1 MVAGMEKE
9 TITTIKIGYLNHK
22 VQHISTVGN
31 QGDNFVLRV
40 TIIVFRSACFLIF
53 VNYKLLITVMY
64 LSLK

>member
-31 QGDNFVLRV
+31 QGAIFVL
-40 TIIVFRSACFLIF
+40 IILMFRSACFMIF
-53 VNYKLLITVMY
+53 VNKR
-64 LSLK
+64 SF

>member
-31 QGDNFVLRV
+31 QGANFVFA
-40 TIIVFRSACFLIF
+40 IIMFRSACFMIF
-53 VNYKLLITVMY
+53 VNKKLLIPVMY

>member
-1 MVAGMEKE
+1 MVAGIEKE

-31 QGDNFVLRV
+31 QGDNFVL
-40 TIIVFRSACFLIF
+40 TIVMFRRACFLIF
-53 VNYKLLITVMY
+53 LNKKLLIPVMY